1 MEIFIHGNRF
11 LLPNFQIIK
20 LPNFQIAMQNNKGRN
35 IIVDLSFEFALKI
48 IKYAAELESGRKYII
63 ARQLIRSGTGIGANI
78 REAQNAES
86 RLDFIHKLKI
96 AAKEADETEYWLLL
110 CKNSEGFASCE
121 GLISDCN
128 SIVKVLSKIIASS
141 KSKRN
146 N

>member
-1 MEIFIHGNRF
+1 
-11 LLPNFQIIK
+11 
-20 LPNFQIAMQNNKGRN
+20 MQSNKGRN

-48 IKYAAELESGRKYII
+48 IKYAEELESCRKYII

-96 AAKEADETEYWLLL
+96 AANEADETESWLLL